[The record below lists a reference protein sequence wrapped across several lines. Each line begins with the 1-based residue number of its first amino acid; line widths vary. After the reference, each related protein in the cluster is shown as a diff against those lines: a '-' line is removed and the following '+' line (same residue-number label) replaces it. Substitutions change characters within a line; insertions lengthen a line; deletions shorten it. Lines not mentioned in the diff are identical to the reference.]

1 MNADEAKT
9 AEEVKRR
16 NEQIRANWKKVEE
29 ALPKAQMGIELRRSA
44 EVAGSLAE
52 RGDIRGMKT
61 YQKLSNALLAKMRNE
76 RVQVEN
82 EILGF

>member
-1 MNADEAKT
+1 M
-9 AEEVKRR
+9 
-16 NEQIRANWKKVEE
+16 
-29 ALPKAQMGIELRRSA
+29 PKAQLGIELRRSA

-61 YQKLSNALLAKMRNE
+61 YQKLSTALLAKMRDE

>member
-1 MNADEAKT
+1 M
-9 AEEVKRR
+9 
-16 NEQIRANWKKVEE
+16 
-29 ALPKAQMGIELRRSA
+29 PKAQMGIELRRSA

-61 YQKLSNALLAKMRNE
+61 YQKLSNALLAKMRDE

>member
-1 MNADEAKT
+1 M
-9 AEEVKRR
+9 
-16 NEQIRANWKKVEE
+16 
-29 ALPKAQMGIELRRSA
+29 PKAQMGIELRRSA

-52 RGDIRGMKT
+52 RGDMHGLKT
-61 YQKLSNALLAKMRNE
+61 YQKLSNELLLKMKDE